1 MSVCIRCPGD
11 DKGVVP
17 CPGAELGAGVS
28 MFSVLHHLITQQ
40 YLPFHSTERGPGHNS
55 SQERG
60 YITDNHYARDHT
72 PSPLPNP
79 MHKNA
84 QYLHVVWNVIN
95 KKVKSITVL
104 SDLVIFR
111 GVLFTPQ
118 ISHQTKYK
126 KWESASWQLHTDNQI
141 RKCLISVSNVSY
153 KCQNGRIMIFVL
165 NNTVQSYSFPHNIMN
180 LLQNPILG

>member
-1 MSVCIRCPGD
+1 MSVCVRCPGD
-11 DKGVVP
+11 DKGVVR
-17 CPGAELGAGVS
+17 CPGAQLGAGVS
-28 MFSVLHHLITQQ
+28 MFSMLHHLITQQ
-40 YLPFHSTERGPGHNS
+40 YLPFHSTERGPGDRI
-55 SQERG
+55 SQESG
-60 YITDNHYARDHT
+60 KHDVYITDNHYARDHT
-72 PSPLPNP
+72 PSPLP
-79 MHKNA
+79 
-84 QYLHVVWNVIN
+84 QYLHVVWILIN

-111 GVLFTPQ
+111 GVLFSSQ

-141 RKCLISVSNVSY
+141 RKRLISVSNVSY
-153 KCQNGRIMIFVL
+153 KCQNSRIMIFVL